1 MTVAFGP
8 EGLVFGP
15 TAGVIPNRVVR
26 PVIGGVSQASIAGI
40 PAHHSAALA
49 APSCHGSGSTQS
61 PQCMIISAL
70 QSVWCLCEQRGKDSR
85 GNAWQRIE
93 DRRVTLLGLLPRCG
107 LPILVG
113 NWLREFLA
121 QAVKLS
127 PGVGELTVDDPYPL
141 DQTTDASGCGL
152 NCSWSNWQSGLA
164 QLAHDM
170 GRIETTYA
178 VALE

>member
-1 MTVAFGP
+1 
-8 EGLVFGP
+8 
-15 TAGVIPNRVVR
+15 
-26 PVIGGVSQASIAGI
+26 
-40 PAHHSAALA
+40 
-49 APSCHGSGSTQS
+49 
-61 PQCMIISAL
+61 MIISAL
-70 QSVWCLCEQRGKDSR
+70 QSVWCLCEQRGKDGS

-93 DRRVTLLGLLPRCG
+93 DRRITL

-121 QAVKLS
+121 QPVELS
-127 PGVGELTVDDPYPL
+127 PAVGELTVDHPYPL

-152 NCSWSNWQSGLA
+152 NCAWRNWQSGLA
-164 QLAHDM
+164 QLAQDM